1 MFVSQFHNMNT
12 IPQQSELILNPDGSV
27 YHLKLKAEHIADV
40 VLVVGDQNRVPR
52 IAKYFD
58 TVEFV
63 GENREFR
70 TATGFYKGSRFTVL
84 STGIGTDNIDIVLN
98 ELDAAVNY
106 DLETRLPKKEH
117 RGLTIIRLGTTG
129 GIQEEIPIDSLLI
142 SKAAVGLDGLL
153 NYYDSSPSDE
163 EAEME
168 NRFIEQTDY
177 PAALARP
184 YIRMCDETI
193 AGKLA
198 GKDVV
203 EGITL
208 TSPGF
213 YAPQTRSLRAA
224 LKYPHLFE
232 AYQKVALNGT
242 RITNFEMETSA
253 LYGLGKALGHKCCTI
268 CAVIANRAT
277 GKFSQDHGKAE
288 EQLVKHVLD
297 KLTS

>member
-1 MFVSQFHNMNT
+1 MST

-27 YHLKLKAEHIADV
+27 YHLKLKEEHIADI

-58 TVEFV
+58 SIEFE

-70 TATGFYKGSRFTVL
+70 TATGIFNNTRITVL

-106 DLETRLPKKEH
+106 DLQTRLPKKKH
-117 RGLTIIRLGTTG
+117 RSLSIIRLGTTG
-129 GIQEEIPIDSLLI
+129 GIQKNIPIDSLLI
-142 SKAAVGLDGLL
+142 SRAAIGLDGLL
-153 NYYDSSPSDE
+153 NYYGADANHE
-163 EAEME
+163 EAQME
-168 NRFIEQTDY
+168 NQFIEQARY
-177 PAALARP
+177 PEELARP
-184 YIRMCDETI
+184 YIRLCDDSISE
-193 AGKLA
+193 KLA
-198 GKDVV
+198 DKAIL

-213 YAPQTRSLRAA
+213 YAPQTRSLRAP
-224 LKYPHLFE
+224 LRYPHLFN
-232 AYQKVALNGT
+232 AYQEVSLSGK

-277 GKFSQDHGKAE
+277 GTFSKDHGKAE
-288 EQLVKHVLD
+288 EHLVQHVLD